1 MRLEISGVSA
11 PNLKFSGPNCQRN
24 TPTDSVKPGPPP
36 RPEAPLKEP
45 SLSSIFKCA
54 AGIFGVT
61 YIISQLP
68 TDIVKELFK
77 KGKEFYHV
85 YLTNPKLYAQFQA
98 SAPDHPITQILD
110 FLIQQKEIFDQKDA
124 SLTTLE
130 DKTKQLMEKINQRQR
145 YLKATHANHN
155 PLTQFNYQDLF
166 KDILAVIDAL
176 EEKIKRLEIVQ
187 SQFNRLSVSE
197 DT

>member
-1 MRLEISGVSA
+1 
-11 PNLKFSGPNCQRN
+11 
-24 TPTDSVKPGPPP
+24 
-36 RPEAPLKEP
+36 
-45 SLSSIFKCA
+45 
-54 AGIFGVT
+54 
-61 YIISQLP
+61 
-68 TDIVKELFK
+68 
-77 KGKEFYHV
+77 
-85 YLTNPKLYAQFQA
+85 
-98 SAPDHPITQILD
+98 
-110 FLIQQKEIFDQKDA
+110 
-124 SLTTLE
+124 
-130 DKTKQLMEKINQRQR
+130 MEKINQRQR